1 MVKILKGTPVK
12 DIPIER
18 QKKGFLAVNSAA
30 AAAQKVKLPDA
41 LVGRAQEKYD
51 KITPKQ

>member
-1 MVKILKGTPVK
+1 MMDRGRVALDLEG
-12 DIPIER
+12 ER
-18 QKKGFLAVNSAA
+18 RRGADPEELVRAF
-30 AAAQKVKLPDA
+30 QKVKLPDA